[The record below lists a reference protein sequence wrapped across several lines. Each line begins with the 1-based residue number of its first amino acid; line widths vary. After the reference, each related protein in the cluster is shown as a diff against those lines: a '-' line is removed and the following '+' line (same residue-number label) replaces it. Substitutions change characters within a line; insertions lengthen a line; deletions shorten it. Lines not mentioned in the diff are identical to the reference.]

1 MKVMDIMQTN
11 VITVQSDME
20 IKDIARTLF
29 ENNISGVPVV
39 GSTGKLVGIISE
51 GDLLHK
57 ETSPRIPDVVGVLG
71 ALIYYRGVKQY
82 ESDFKKLIALQ
93 ASELMTS
100 DVVTIQKDATIE
112 DAAYLMINRGVKR
125 LPVVEDGKILGI
137 VTRMDIIK
145 TLMED

>member
-1 MKVMDIMQTN
+1 MKIMDIMQTN
-11 VITVQSDME
+11 VITVQSDTE

-39 GSTGKLVGIISE
+39 NSSGKLVGIISE

-57 ETSPRIPDVVGVLG
+57 ETSPRVPDVVGFLG

-100 DVVTIQKDATIE
+100 DVVTIQKDAKIE

-125 LPVVEDGKILGI
+125 LPVVEDGKIIGI

>member
-145 TLMED
+145 TLIED